1 MKKLFSI
8 LTISTLTTSTPVPL
22 MAMIPPSLQELI
34 TTINIG
40 EIEINDQEHIIARL
54 REINH
59 PILSRPDFLENMVVE
74 NITRTSAIIHAREN
88 IQSNEYPIPAS
99 INFTINFNLPTLS
112 TIIRNRNL
120 GNNISITIYGLN
132 ECEINF
138 GDIIYELRR
147 LNPNLSNYY
156 QNIFDFL
163 AIDHRQTTLRNT
175 QLSLIS
181 AGLEFYTVFRSD
193 DRINVNFNDYIN
205 INVLNSILID
215 HNNLGEI
222 PDNRPQTILQR
233 VRELNPNININF
245 FTIRENSITE
255 NSAIIQWNR
264 TNSPFPLIQ
273 YQNLLTFSIRNSK
286 TSDENDKELIKN
298 KLEDNNCQTNN
309 IESFLVGTESGNGS
323 GSVDGSNALEK
334 IKLTPTKEAI
344 LTDQKIFDKF
354 NSLSKQQKQ
363 QKLNEINQHYQ
374 TLSQNDKKVF
384 KDKLIVIG
392 TSAIEAG
399 IIAVGTKITVGGS
412 ASSAAVSTGEAVE
425 LTPLLS
431 EGLTAA
437 ETLSVVEGTTAVVT
451 EGAVIGAEAGTAAAL
466 APETLGLSLVI
477 GGLAITGTAI
487 IWWLNNHENNSQ
499 AVKHELHNQYNEIE
513 KYYKFLAHD
522 QLKLDINSNEWNKI
536 KQIYQENSNNY
547 QEFKNKIKL
556 EITNFHKENH
566 SGWGGSITDDDIN
579 TLIKIIYNHFQEIN
593 NHFSS
598 CGNNQGWKIVTNTI
612 GNYFKIEQE

>member
-1 MKKLFSI
+1 MKKLLNLLSV
-8 LTISTLTTSTPVPL
+8 LTIAGT
-22 MAMIPPSLQELI
+22 AMPNVIALNSYERHKRQAPPSLQELI
-34 TTINIG
+34 TTVNIG
-40 EIEINDQEHIIARL
+40 EIEINNQERIIARL

-59 PILSRPDFLENMVVE
+59 PILSRPDFLENIVIE
-74 NITRTSAIIHAREN
+74 NITPNSAIIHARIN
-88 IQSNEYPIPAS
+88 IQANEYSIPSS
-99 INFTINFNLPTLS
+99 IRFTLNFTAQRLTLS
-112 TIIRNRNL
+112 TVITNINL
-120 GNNISITIYGLN
+120 GDIYSNIPINIYN
-132 ECEINF
+132 E
-138 GDIIYELRR
+138 LVR
-147 LNPNLSNYY
+147 LNPQIPTLAPSINYLSVTNV
-156 QNIFDFL
+156 
-163 AIDHRQTTLRNT
+163 T
-175 QLSLIS
+175 Q
-181 AGLEFYTVFRSD
+181 
-193 DRINVNFNDYIN
+193 
-205 INVLNSILID
+205 
-215 HNNLGEI
+215 
-222 PDNRPQTILQR
+222 
-233 VRELNPNININF
+233 
-245 FTIRENSITE
+245 
-255 NSAIIQWNR
+255 NSAIIRNIDTQEFVRVNFN
-264 TNSPFPLIQ
+264 TNNYSIASRLTVTNLGELPDNSQDTIAKKILLLNPNMDINYIRSIFNITNNSAIVRGYLPNYTYIDNNDYAHLITDTVNVSFTLKQ
-273 YQNLLTFSIRNSK
+273 VKFVSTTTENEYATIKPIATKEELLTN
-286 TSDENDKELIKN
+286 
-298 KLEDNNCQTNN
+298 
-309 IESFLVGTESGNGS
+309 
-323 GSVDGSNALEK
+323 
-334 IKLTPTKEAI
+334 
-344 LTDQKIFDKF
+344 QKIVDKF
-354 NSLSKQQKQ
+354 NNLSKKEKQ

-384 KDKLIVIG
+384 KDKLIVIS
-392 TSAIEAG
+392 TSAIGTG

-477 GGLAITGTAI
+477 GGLAIAGTAI